1 MQTPEEMTILAIKAK
16 NDPNALLHLWQGCS
30 RYAYKVTTI
39 YQKAAALNGAV
50 DMDDLRQCAFLGFY
64 EAVQGFD
71 HLRGDFLTLLSY
83 GVRKACREALGL
95 RGRQR
100 EEHYATVSME
110 TPISEDLTIADT
122 LEDES
127 ASTPF
132 TMVEMRQD
140 IEKALHR
147 LPDSI
152 ESIIRLH
159 DLEGLTMEQAA
170 ETQGYTINTGRNL
183 RRQGFYQLR
192 KDRGLRAY
200 HEPVRLRYKGVRAYN
215 TDWTSVVEAEV
226 IHRLDGW
233 KKHIDNI

>member
-1 MQTPEEMTILAIKAK
+1 MQTPEEMNALANKAK
-16 NDPNALLHLWQGCS
+16 NDPNALLLLWQGCS

-39 YQKAAALNGAV
+39 YQQAAALNGAV
-50 DMDDLRQCAFLGFY
+50 DMDDLKQCAFLGFY

-71 HLRGDFLTLLSY
+71 LMRGDFLTMLSY

-132 TMVEMRQD
+132 EQAEMRRD
-140 IEKALHR
+140 IEKALR
-147 LPDSI
+147 KIPDDAAAV
-152 ESIIRLH
+152 IRLY
-159 DLEGLTMEQAA
+159 DLQGKSAA
-170 ETQGYTINTGRNL
+170 QIAEERQCSVYHVHKL
-183 RRQGFYQLR
+183 RRIGFQRIRAQRSLR
-192 KDRGLRAY
+192 
-200 HEPVRLRYKGVRAYN
+200 EYKPIPFRHKTLAAFKH
-215 TDWTSVVEAEV
+215 DHTSVVEDIV
-226 IHRLDGW
+226 IRRLDAYG
-233 KKHIDNI
+233 NI